1 MKLWQRSRG
10 EAPHNCRLVAIIK
23 KQLQT
28 ADGGFVKS
36 SDTTVIFTVMLVF
49 GAWRERQCSCH
60 PPEKTAYLSN
70 IHVVLESWC
79 KKESIQRRRQYI
91 SCSSALEQQLFWP
104 RWAFNLL
111 FTVVCLT
118 MASRWK
124 PRESVKEAEYFEEIE
139 SKFWFILDWRFFGE
153 NAWWHLCQH
162 KTPILFVFWLL
173 WLKTTD

>member
-1 MKLWQRSRG
+1 MGVLSKAVTPPWYLQWCWYLEPG
-10 EAPHNCRLVAIIK
+10 ENGNAPAIHQKRLPTSATFMWCWNRDVK
-23 KQLQT
+23 KSPFKGGDNTFLVPQL
-28 ADGGFVKS
+28 
-36 SDTTVIFTVMLVF
+36 LN
-49 GAWRERQCSCH
+49 
-60 PPEKTAYLSN
+60 SN
-70 IHVVLESWC
+70 F
-79 KKESIQRRRQYI
+79 
-91 SCSSALEQQLFWP
+91 FWP